1 MSSVVC
7 DEHFLSNSDG
17 FKTISISFL
26 SSVQVAV
33 EVEAA
38 VILQHKSGLI
48 HILTRLVTLS
58 SSFVLTSAQTPCE
71 QETRS
76 RKKKILHSSSFD
88 IFVQS
93 GGMVPLF
100 P

>member
-1 MSSVVC
+1 MSSIVC

-17 FKTISISFL
+17 FKTISIQFL
-26 SSVQVAV
+26 SSVQ
-33 EVEAA
+33 VEAA

-48 HILTRLVTLS
+48 HILTGLVTLS

-76 RKKKILHSSSFD
+76 RKKKNLAFLI
-88 IFVQS
+88 V
-93 GGMVPLF
+93 
-100 P
+100 